1 MVVLSE
7 VIVGCVSVSTD
18 VVAIFVVVSSVVVE
32 ITIFNREQ
40 IFDFSD

>member
-7 VIVGCVSVSTD
+7 GVSGCVVVSAD
-18 VVAIFVVVSSVVVE
+18 VVATFVVVSSVVVE